1 MGGGGWCI
9 DVSVTYQNVPPPMCV
24 PALTQSTKHAF
35 QLQKMEKMKWWTIEV
50 IR

>member
-1 MGGGGWCI
+1 MGGGWCI
-9 DVSVTYQNVPPPMCV
+9 DVSVTYQNVPPMCV